1 MPFFRL
7 AKLDHHA
14 DLMEIARDDARL
26 ILNQD
31 PDLRSERGD
40 ALRTLLYL
48 FGKDEAVRL
57 LRSG

>member
-7 AKLDHHA
+7 AKLEHHA